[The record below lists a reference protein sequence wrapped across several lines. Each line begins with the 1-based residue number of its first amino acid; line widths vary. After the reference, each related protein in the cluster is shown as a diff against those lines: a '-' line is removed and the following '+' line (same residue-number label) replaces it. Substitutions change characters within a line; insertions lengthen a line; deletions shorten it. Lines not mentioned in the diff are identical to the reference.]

1 MPIMQPFSSMAAGRA
16 KVYED
21 HNRDARPARLM
32 PELSEEEKLP
42 ARLMPELSEEEKL
55 PMGFNRQPRERLC
68 GLLNYTKFLQLSLI

>member
-1 MPIMQPFSSMAAGRA
+1 MAAGRA

-42 ARLMPELSEEEKL
+42 
-55 PMGFNRQPRERLC
+55 MGFNRQPRERLC
-68 GLLNYTKFLQLSLI
+68 GLSNYTKFLQLSLI

>member
-42 ARLMPELSEEEKL
+42 
-55 PMGFNRQPRERLC
+55 MGFNR
-68 GLLNYTKFLQLSLI
+68 